1 MIYAMST
8 GLITFL
14 VVLGSAGV
22 IAIVAFLIY
31 LSLKPKLKE
40 DDKPSEEAIAAEEMN
55 RILVP
60 VEDEET
66 ARAIAT
72 HKDEDE

>member
-1 MIYAMST
+1 MIYAIST
-8 GLITFL
+8 GLLTFL
-14 VVLGSAGV
+14 VVLGSASV

-40 DDKPSEEAIAAEEMN
+40 DDKPSEEAIVAEELD

-66 ARAIAT
+66 AKAIAS
-72 HKDEDE
+72 HKDEEE